1 MASGDFNSLTTTE
14 QAPRLLSGDKIWQ
27 KTAWARKKKA
37 PNNMEVAYQQKQ
49 IGSEGV
55 GPPWIGEEG
64 RRLEEMVDHPP
75 GSRKVPCLIWPIYS
89 GKRSRVAS

>member
-27 KTAWARKKKA
+27 KTAWERNEETPSDFK
-37 PNNMEVAYQQKQ
+37 VAYQRKQ

-64 RRLEEMVDHPP
+64 RE
-75 GSRKVPCLIWPIYS
+75 
-89 GKRSRVAS
+89 A